1 MAELTYAN
9 MPEMIG
15 EHLGTSD
22 WLTIEQSMV
31 NQFAECT
38 LDNQWIHVDPE
49 RAKKESPFGG
59 PVAHGYLTLSLVAG
73 LSMQLGVAPKGT
85 AAALNYGLEKVRF
98 LTPVLVG
105 ARVRLHVKLAGVE
118 EKAPGQYLTTFENT
132 LEVEGA
138 EKPALIAVTL
148 AMLMAGPGA
157 A

>member
-1 MAELTYAN
+1 MTELTYAE
-9 MPEMIG
+9 MPNKIG
-15 EHLGTSD
+15 AHLGTSD
-22 WLTIEQSMV
+22 WLTVDQSMV

-38 LDNQWIHVDPE
+38 LDDQWIHVDAE

-73 LSMQLGVAPKGT
+73 LSMRLGVVPKGT

-105 ARVRLHVKLAGVE
+105 ARVRLHVKLTGFE
-118 EKAPGQYLTTFENT
+118 EKSPGQYLTTFENS

-138 EKPALIAVTL
+138 EKPALIATTL
-148 AMLMAGPGA
+148 AILVPAPGA
-157 A
+157 